1 MLLTDSHCH
10 LDADE
15 FNNNLK
21 LLLTN
26 CMEQNIHQII
36 VPSISPN
43 NWQKVLTLC
52 ASASLSNSPLLYAC
66 LGIHPWFL
74 KNLTD
79 ANLQELSQRV
89 ETNKKN
95 IIAIGEAGIDGV
107 IAKEQ
112 DNLRQQQHFFDYQL
126 SLAAQ
131 HDLPIIVHHRRSHP
145 EVIALLKK
153 ANLNRAG
160 IIHAFSGSYQQ
171 ACQYI
176 DLGFKLGIGGT
187 ITYSR
192 AVKTIK
198 TIKKI
203 PSSSIVLETDA
214 PSMPL
219 FGHQNEINS
228 PLRLIDV
235 FNCLLTIRDEPAE
248 QLADIIENTVKNLF
262 KLS

>member
-10 LDADE
+10 LDFDE
-15 FNNNLK
+15 FSNDLPQ
-21 LLLTN
+21 LLLK
-26 CMEQNIHQII
+26 CAEQGIHQVII
-36 VPSISPN
+36 PSISPN

-52 ASASLSNSPLLYAC
+52 SSRQESAHPLLYAC

-79 ANLQELSQRV
+79 EHLNDLSQLV
-89 ETNKKN
+89 STNKKN

-112 DNLRQQQHFFDYQL
+112 NNLTQPQHFFEYQL
-126 SLAAQ
+126 MLAQ
-131 HDLPIIVHHRRSHP
+131 HHDLPIIVHHRRSHA

-153 ANLNRAG
+153 VKLNRSG

-171 ACQYI
+171 ASQYI

-187 ITYSR
+187 ITYQR
-192 AVKTIK
+192 AIKTIK
-198 TIKKI
+198 TVKRL
-203 PSSSIVLETDA
+203 PSSSFVLETDA

-219 FGHQNEINS
+219 ADHQGQANS

-235 FNCLLTIRDEPAE
+235 FNCLVNIRDESAQ
-248 QLADIIENTVKNLF
+248 QLAISIEDTVKNLF
-262 KLS
+262 KLT